1 MKKRLTALTL
11 AALMAAGTLAGCGGD
26 TGKDDGGSTPDSGST
41 ADSGASGGEVVI
53 NYPTFQIGVNTSA
66 PVVAQLVEEFNEQYK
81 GKYRIQIEEIP
92 GDANYLEK
100 MKVMI
105 SGGELPPVVYGGGEK
120 LLDLALA
127 KDLVVD
133 LTPYVEADPEWK
145 ANYTEEAMLADA
157 RDGKIYASSNELQL
171 IGYFYNK
178 DLFAQAGITP
188 ATTWDEFFSNCEKL
202 KAAGINPI
210 SMDTGDGAWCT
221 QLLMGAMI
229 ATSGDEGLDFMKVNE
244 PDNYNVQPVI
254 DAAAKIQDMFSK
266 YTTKDAVGGIYEN
279 AANNF
284 FSENTAMI
292 CNGTWMIGDFSD
304 TTKTEAGFD
313 QKVGVATFPGPFV
326 YYAPLEGLFV
336 TKQDDPA
343 LVEASVEMVKFF
355 TSKHAQQLGLETQG
369 MLPASPEVA
378 VTDAAKEKFPLLA
391 EFLEMANS
399 VETRSNNFTANMFP
413 NVKDVI
419 SQQMPALATGDITP
433 EQFCQ
438 ALTDAA
444 AKNK

>member
-1 MKKRLTALTL
+1 MKKRITAMAL
-11 AALMAAGTLAGCGGD
+11 AALMAAGCLAGCGG
-26 TGKDDGGSTPDSGST
+26 GSTGGDQTQST
-41 ADSGASGGEVVI
+41 GEGGEVVI
-53 NYPTFQIGVNTSA
+53 NYPTFQVGVNTSA
-66 PVVAQLVEEFNEQYK
+66 PVVAQLVEEFNEEYK
-81 GKYRIQIEEIP
+81 GKYRIEIEEIP

-145 ANYTEEAMLADA
+145 ANYSEEALAVDS

-178 DLFAQAGITP
+178 ELFDQVGIKP
-188 ATTWDEFFSNCEKL
+188 AETWDEFFSNCDKL
-202 KAAGINPI
+202 LAAGITPL

-229 ATSGDEGLDFMKVNE
+229 ATSGDEGLEFMKTSE
-244 PDNYNVQPVI
+244 PDNYSVQPVI
-254 DAAAKIQDMFSK
+254 DAAATIQEMFQK
-266 YTTKDAVGGIYEN
+266 YTTKDAVGGVYEN

-292 CNGTWMIGDFSD
+292 ANGTWMIGDFSD
-304 TTKTEAGFD
+304 TTKTAEGFD
-313 QKVGVATFPGPFV
+313 QKVGVAAFPGPYV
-326 YYAPLEGLFV
+326 YYAPLEGMFV

-343 LVEASVEMVKFF
+343 LEEASVEMVKFF

-391 EFLEMANS
+391 EFLEMS
-399 VETRSNNFTANMFP
+399 QSIDTRSNNFTGNMYS
-413 NVKDVI
+413 NVKDVV

-444 AKNK
+444 QKNK

>member
-1 MKKRLTALTL
+1 MKKRITAMAL
-11 AALMAAGTLAGCGGD
+11 AALMAAGCLAGCGG
-26 TGKDDGGSTPDSGST
+26 GSTGGDQTQST
-41 ADSGASGGEVVI
+41 GEGGEVVI
-53 NYPTFQIGVNTSA
+53 NYPTFQVGVNTSA
-66 PVVAQLVEEFNEQYK
+66 PVVAQLVEEFNEEYK
-81 GKYRIQIEEIP
+81 GKYRIEIEEIP

-145 ANYTEEAMLADA
+145 ANYSEEALAVDS

-178 DLFAQAGITP
+178 ELFDQVGIKP
-188 ATTWDEFFSNCEKL
+188 AETWDEFFSNCDKL
-202 KAAGINPI
+202 LAAGITPL

-229 ATSGDEGLDFMKVNE
+229 ATSGDEGLEFMKTSE
-244 PDNYNVQPVI
+244 PDNYSVQPVI
-254 DAAAKIQDMFSK
+254 DAAATIQEMFQK
-266 YTTKDAVGGIYEN
+266 YTTKDAVGGVYEN

-292 CNGTWMIGDFSD
+292 ANGTWMIGDFSD
-304 TTKTEAGFD
+304 TTKTAESFD
-313 QKVGVATFPGPFV
+313 QKVGVAAFPGPYV
-326 YYAPLEGLFV
+326 YYAPLEGMFV

-343 LVEASVEMVKFF
+343 LEEASVEMVKFF

-391 EFLEMANS
+391 EFLEMS
-399 VETRSNNFTANMFP
+399 QSIDTRSNNFTGNMYS
-413 NVKDVI
+413 NVKDVV

-444 AKNK
+444 QKNK

>member
-1 MKKRLTALTL
+1 MKKRLLALL
-11 AALMAAGTLAGCGGD
+11 LSLGMMAGALAGCGEKPAD
-26 TGKDDGGSTPDSGST
+26 TGTPDA
-41 ADSGASGGEVVI
+41 ADPGTSAEGGEVVI
-53 NYPTFQIGVNTSA
+53 NYPTFQIGVNTAA
-66 PVVAQLVEEFNEQYK
+66 PVVAKLVEEFNTEYA
-81 GKYRIQIEEIP
+81 GKYKIVIEEIP

-133 LTPYVEADPEWK
+133 LTEYVEADPEWK
-145 ANYTEEAMLADA
+145 ANYSEQALEVNS

-178 DLFAQAGITP
+178 ELFEQAGIEP
-188 ATTWDEFFSNCEKL
+188 AATWDEFFANCDKL
-202 KAAGINPI
+202 VEAGITPL

-229 ATSGDEGLDFMKVNE
+229 ATGGDEGLKFMETNQ
-244 PDNYNVQPVI
+244 PTDYNVKAVT
-254 DAAAKIQDMFSK
+254 DAAAKIQEVFSK
-266 YTTKDAVGGIYEN
+266 YTTKDAVGGVYEN

-284 FSENTAMI
+284 FSEQTAI
-292 CNGTWMIGDFSD
+292 IANGPWMIGDFSD
-304 TTKTEAGFD
+304 TSKTDEGFAD
-313 QKVGVATFPGPFV
+313 KVGCAVYPGPFV

-336 TKQDDPA
+336 TKQSDPK

-355 TSKHAQQLGLETQG
+355 TSARAQQLALETQG
-369 MLPASPEVA
+369 MLPSSPVVE
-378 VTDAAKEKFPLLA
+378 VTDQAKQNFPLLA
-391 EFLEMANS
+391 DFLIKANEVDS
-399 VETRSNNFTANMFP
+399 RTNNFTGNMFP
-413 NVKDVI
+413 NVKDVV

-433 EQFCQ
+433 EQFAQ

-444 AKNK
+444 AKNQ

>member
-1 MKKRLTALTL
+1 MKKRITAMAL
-11 AALMAAGTLAGCGGD
+11 AALMAAGCLSGCGGS
-26 TGKDDGGSTPDSGST
+26 TGGGETKSTGE
-41 ADSGASGGEVVI
+41 GGEVVI
-53 NYPTFQIGVNTSA
+53 NYPTFQVGVNTSA
-66 PVVAQLVEEFNEQYK
+66 PVVAQLVEEFNEEYK
-81 GKYRIQIEEIP
+81 GKYRIEIEEIP

-145 ANYTEEAMLADA
+145 ANYSEEALAVDS

-178 DLFAQAGITP
+178 ELFDQVGIKP
-188 ATTWDEFFSNCEKL
+188 AETWDEFFSNCDKL
-202 KAAGINPI
+202 LAAGITPL

-229 ATSGDEGLDFMKVNE
+229 ATSGDEGLEFMKTSE

-254 DAAAKIQDMFSK
+254 DAAATIQEMFQK
-266 YTTKDAVGGIYEN
+266 YTTKDAVGGVYEN

-292 CNGTWMIGDFSD
+292 ANGTWMIGDFSD
-304 TTKTEAGFD
+304 TTKTAEGFD
-313 QKVGVATFPGPFV
+313 QKVGVAAFPGPYV
-326 YYAPLEGLFV
+326 YYAPLEGMFV

-343 LVEASVEMVKFF
+343 LEEASVEMVKFF

-378 VTDAAKEKFPLLA
+378 VTDVAKEKFPLLA
-391 EFLEMANS
+391 EFLEMS
-399 VETRSNNFTANMFP
+399 QSIDTRSNNFTGNMYS
-413 NVKDVI
+413 NVKDVV

-444 AKNK
+444 QKNK